1 MNKLQAIEQITNIC
15 NTVSMKAK
23 GAEICKVLFNQYIFD
38 EFGQYPDLPS
48 DAVEALHDSE
58 KLRAIKIYRDQSG
71 LPLIE
76 CKRAVDN
83 YMMKVYDC
91 NNFNNIIQA

>member
-1 MNKLQAIEQITNIC
+1 MNKLQAIEQITDIC

-38 EFGQYPDLPS
+38 EFCQYPDLPS
-48 DAVEALHDSE
+48 SAVEALHDSE
-58 KLRAIKIYRDQSG
+58 KLQAIKIYRDQTG

-76 CKRAVDN
+76 CKRAVEN
-83 YMMKVYDC
+83 YMMLTYGYDR
-91 NNFNNIIQA
+91 FPK

>member
-1 MNKLQAIEQITNIC
+1 MNKLQAIEQIADIC
-15 NTVSMKAK
+15 NTVSMKAR

-38 EFGQYPDLPS
+38 EFCQYPDLPP

-58 KLRAIKIYRDQSG
+58 KIQAIKIYRDQTG

-76 CKRAVDN
+76 SKRAVDN

-91 NNFNNIIQA
+91 NSFPS